1 MTRRMIAELYTSP
14 VPPSPMPIGPYERR
28 DAAIKP
34 WDPSYAVVA
43 SELVDLVHTVRP
55 ELVLE
60 HIGSTAVPGLPGKGI
75 VDLGT
80 ETDPAAIPAVT
91 EALLGLGFGPQPG
104 PNPWPPTRPMLV
116 GAVIR
121 DGREYRIHL
130 HVHPRGNGD
139 LAKDLR
145 FRDALRD
152 DASLRDGYSRIK
164 SDIAG
169 PDGGPVDA
177 VRYQAEKGV
186 WILEVFDRLGIP
198 RPVNVQGGP
207 VGEAGGSAASV
218 DPGVAGAPSP
228 SGAAAGDHA

>member
-14 VPPSPMPIGPYERR
+14 VPTSPAPIGPYERR
-28 DAAIKP
+28 DASVKP

-43 SELVDLVHTVRP
+43 SEVVDLVHGVRP
-55 ELVLE
+55 ELEIE

-121 DGREYRIHL
+121 DGREYRIHF

-139 LAKDLR
+139 LEKDLR

-152 DASLRDGYSRIK
+152 DPSLRDGYARVK

-177 VRYQAEKGV
+177 VRYQAEKGI
-186 WILEVFDRLGIP
+186 WIVDVFDRLGIP

-207 VGEAGGSAASV
+207 VGEAGSHGSDASSTATSARS
-218 DPGVAGAPSP
+218 AGGTA
-228 SGAAAGDHA
+228 